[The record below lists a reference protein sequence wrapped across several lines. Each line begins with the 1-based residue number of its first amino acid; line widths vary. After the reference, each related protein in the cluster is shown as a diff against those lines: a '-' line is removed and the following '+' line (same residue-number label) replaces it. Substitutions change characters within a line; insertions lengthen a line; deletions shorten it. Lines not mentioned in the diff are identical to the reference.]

1 MLKTKKI
8 VSMVVVLIFAVI
20 ALAICF
26 KKDNPVTFSI
36 EGNDFS
42 MDINGNEMILCLPS
56 NPTTEYT
63 WTVKEMNDY
72 LKINSIDYIAAD
84 NKEDLAG
91 VGGHEQI
98 HITVL
103 KNGTGKAILEYK
115 QDWEGGEIDGSYQLN
130 VVSTNDGKKI
140 RIKDITLKNIEQ
152 QQ

>member
-8 VSMVVVLIFAVI
+8 VSMVVVLILAI
-20 ALAICF
+20 ITLAICS
-26 KKDNPVTFSI
+26 KKNNPVVFSI
-36 EGNDFS
+36 EWNDFS

-56 NPTTEYT
+56 NPTTGYT

-72 LKINSIDYIAAD
+72 LKVNSIDYMAAD
-84 NKEDLAG
+84 NKEDLTG

-103 KNGTGKAILEYK
+103 KNGTGNAILEYK

-130 VVSTNDGKKI
+130 VVSTNYGKKI
-140 RIKDITLKNIEQ
+140 HIKDITLKNIKQ
-152 QQ
+152 Q